1 MVCFNYSQA
10 QTIVSIKGN
19 QFCINGKPTYEGRSW
34 NGNKIEGLL
43 MNSRMVQ
50 GIFDDLNPKTR
61 DTFAYLDTNKWDA
74 ERNNKEFVAAMPV
87 WKSYGLNSFSLNMQG
102 GSPFGYGNFDFLN
115 PGFKSDGGLD
125 RNYMKRLD
133 RILKRADELGMV
145 VILGLFYFGQDQ
157 NLKDEAAII
166 NATRN
171 MVDWLFKKE
180 YKNVIIEI
188 NNETSGK
195 INEYNHQILLHQ
207 RVHELINL
215 VKNTQKKG
223 YRYLV
228 GTSFPARIIPT
239 KNVVDA
245 SDYVMFHGNAKRKI
259 EDFRELIAKVKAVVS
274 DRVMPIVINEDDNF
288 DFDNPSSHFNTALEN
303 YISWGFFDYRKKG
316 VSDLKEGFQTIP
328 IDWEIN
334 SDNKKVFFNKLKKVT
349 TGN

>member
-1 MVCFNYSQA
+1 V
-10 QTIVSIKGN
+10 
-19 QFCINGKPTYEGRSW
+19 
-34 NGNKIEGLL
+34 
-43 MNSRMVQ
+43 
-50 GIFDDLNPKTR
+50 
-61 DTFAYLDTNKWDA
+61 
-74 ERNNKEFVAAMPV
+74 
-87 WKSYGLNSFSLNMQG
+87 
-102 GSPFGYGNFDFLN
+102 
-115 PGFKSDGGLD
+115 
-125 RNYMKRLD
+125 
-133 RILKRADELGMV
+133 
-145 VILGLFYFGQDQ
+145 
-157 NLKDEAAII
+157 
-166 NATRN
+166 
-171 MVDWLFKKE
+171 
-180 YKNVIIEI
+180 
-188 NNETSGK
+188 
-195 INEYNHQILLHQ
+195 
-207 RVHELINL
+207 

-316 VSDLKEGFQTIP
+316 VSNLKEGFQTIP
-328 IDWEIN
+328 IDWGIN